1 MKKSVKK
8 RKVAHKNN
16 NNQIYVDGI
25 KIPQVSL
32 RLSKITPLTD
42 NQQKA
47 FDSFNAGKNLL
58 LHGLAGTGKTF
69 MSLYLGLDSVMQRD
83 SLHSSVVIVRS
94 VVPTRDIGFLPGDE
108 ADKTKVY
115 ESPYRGICS
124 ELFGRDDAY
133 EVLKHHR
140 VIDFVTTSFIRG
152 ITINNAI
159 VIVDECNNMNF
170 HELDSIITRI
180 GSNCRLLFCG
190 DYRQADLSKQLER
203 DGLKHFIKILDE
215 MKCFEHVEFK
225 EDDILR
231 SDVVKQYI
239 ITKDKL
245 GYESKVF

>member
-8 RKVAHKNN
+8 KARTKT
-16 NNQIYVDGI
+16 IYVDGI
-25 KIPQVSL
+25 KIPQTHL
-32 RLSKITPLTD
+32 QLKQITPLTD
-42 NQQKA
+42 NQQRA
-47 FDSFNAGKNLL
+47 FESYNEGKNLL

-83 SLHSSVVIVRS
+83 SLQSSVVIVRS

-108 ADKTKVY
+108 NDKTKIY
-115 ESPYRGICS
+115 ESPYKGICG

-140 VIDFVTTSFIRG
+140 IVNFITTSFIRG
-152 ITINNAI
+152 ITINNAV
-159 VIVDECNNMNF
+159 VIIDECNNMNF
-170 HELDSIITRI
+170 HELDSIITRV

-190 DYRQADLSKQLER
+190 DYRQADLAKQVER

-215 MKCFEHVEFK
+215 MNCFQHVEFK

-239 ITKDKL
+239 ITKDRL
-245 GYESKVF
+245 GYESKVI

>member
-8 RKVAHKNN
+8 KARTKP
-16 NNQIYVDGI
+16 IYVDGI
-25 KIPQVSL
+25 KIPQTHL
-32 RLSKITPLTD
+32 QLKQITPLTD
-42 NQQKA
+42 NQQRA
-47 FDSFNAGKNLL
+47 FDSYYEGKNLL

-69 MSLYLGLDSVMQRD
+69 MSLYLGLESVMQRD
-83 SLHSSVVIVRS
+83 SLQSSVVIVRS

-108 ADKTKVY
+108 NDKTKIY
-115 ESPYRGICS
+115 ELPYRGICS

-140 VIDFVTTSFIRG
+140 IVNFITTSFIRG
-152 ITINNAI
+152 ITINNAV
-159 VIVDECNNMNF
+159 VIVDECNNLNF

-180 GSNCRLLFCG
+180 GSNCRLVFCG
-190 DYRQADLSKQLER
+190 DYRQADLVKQAER

-215 MKCFEHVEFK
+215 MNCVEHVEFN

-239 ITKDKL
+239 ITKDRL
-245 GYESKVF
+245 GYESKVI

>member
-1 MKKSVKK
+1 MKKFVRKK
-8 RKVAHKNN
+8 RVTQKNIN
-16 NNQIYVDGI
+16 PIYIDGI
-25 KIPQVSL
+25 KSPQVSL
-32 RLSKITPLTD
+32 QLNKITPLTD
-42 NQQKA
+42 NQQKT
-47 FDSFNAGKNLL
+47 FDGFNAGKNLL

-83 SLHSSVVIVRS
+83 SLHSSVVIIRS

-108 ADKTKVY
+108 SDKIKVY
-115 ESPYRGICS
+115 ESPYRGICG

-140 VIDFVTTSFIRG
+140 IIDFITTSFIRG

-180 GSNCRLLFCG
+180 GSNCKLLFCG
-190 DYRQADLSKQLER
+190 DYRQADLSKQMER

-215 MKCFEHVEFK
+215 MKCFDHVEFK
-225 EDDILR
+225 ENDILR
-231 SDVVKQYI
+231 SDLVKQYI

-245 GYESKVF
+245 GYENKVF